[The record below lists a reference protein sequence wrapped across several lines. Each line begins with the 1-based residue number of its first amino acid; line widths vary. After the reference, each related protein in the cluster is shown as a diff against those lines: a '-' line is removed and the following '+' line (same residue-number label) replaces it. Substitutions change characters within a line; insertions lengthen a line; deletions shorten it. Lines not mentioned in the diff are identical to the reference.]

1 MTQQLLWHNFTQI
14 DLIPDGGRI
23 LIIEVVGSAEVAN
36 CHLRSELSNDAVGW
50 IIKEHFT

>member
-1 MTQQLLWHNFTQI
+1 MIKQLLWHNFTQI

-36 CHLRSELSNDAVGW
+36 CDLRAELSNGAVGR
-50 IIKEHFT
+50 IAKEHFT